1 MRPKKKIIVLSTIST
16 ITLVCGIYGYYC
28 FAACMAFLFLMVI
41 YNNILQNKIRK
52 QKKPFGPY
60 SEIRNVDCLV
70 IGDMISASSV
80 VPSGCKY
87 IQISAP
93 GRSLKSS
100 FEILK
105 HTSSILKEDGGEV
118 YLIVDIK
125 NKNNGF
131 SVFDIPFFHSVTI
144 RKYNLYNLEKKTR
157 YRILFA
163 PIKSLRYVLGVTK
176 NVKNKENK
184 AEDGLYADI
193 RNFCRVRNIKLC
205 VIELKNDYNNAIK
218 NELYAKNGC

>member
-1 MRPKKKIIVLSTIST
+1 MKKKKIIVLSTIS
-16 ITLVCGIYGYYC
+16 IIALVCGIYGYYC
-28 FAACMAFLFLMVI
+28 FTASIAFLFSIVI
-41 YNNILQNKIRK
+41 YDNVLQNKVRK
-52 QKKPFGPY
+52 QKYPFGSY

-80 VPSGCKY
+80 VPSGCNY
-87 IQISAP
+87 IQMSAP

-105 HTSSILKEDGGEV
+105 HTSSILKEDGGVV

-125 NKNNGF
+125 NRNNGF
-131 SVFDIPFFHSVTI
+131 SVFDIPFFHPVTI
-144 RKYNLYNLEKKTR
+144 RKYNLYDLEKKAR

-163 PIKSLRYVLGVTK
+163 PIKSMRYVLGVTK

-184 AEDGLYADI
+184 AEDGLYTDI
-193 RNFCRVRNIKLC
+193 GNFCRDRNMKLC
-205 VIELKNDYNNAIK
+205 VIELK
-218 NELYAKNGC
+218 